1 MMAKMKGCVCFI
13 LFLSFFIAHASDID
27 RPEYPSAYGMCY
39 GALLGQMKLTGGKLS
54 GQKAVDFYNKWTPY
68 YKQLTEQ
75 VKKAGGCD
83 ANLSN
88 GNLSICYGK
97 LFSDKRDSSFQYQTN
112 IGFKA
117 VITNGE
123 SSANSVVAE
132 ICKSLVTERAKPPSY
147 EELGRAQSKSTQSS
161 SGTVTRIDTSTGNI
175 SITGYARITVGKST
189 SVTVNGSRVKDEGDL
204 MVGDR
209 CTVRM
214 ESTDL
219 YARNL
224 ICSR

>member
-1 MMAKMKGCVCFI
+1 M
-13 LFLSFFIAHASDID
+13 
-27 RPEYPSAYGMCY
+27 
-39 GALLGQMKLTGGKLS
+39 
-54 GQKAVDFYNKWTPY
+54 
-68 YKQLTEQ
+68 
-75 VKKAGGCD
+75 
-83 ANLSN
+83 
-88 GNLSICYGK
+88 
-97 LFSDKRDSSFQYQTN
+97 
-112 IGFKA
+112 
-117 VITNGE
+117 
-123 SSANSVVAE
+123 
-132 ICKSLVTERAKPPSY
+132 TERAKPPSY

-175 SITGYARITVGKST
+175 SITGYARVTVGKST